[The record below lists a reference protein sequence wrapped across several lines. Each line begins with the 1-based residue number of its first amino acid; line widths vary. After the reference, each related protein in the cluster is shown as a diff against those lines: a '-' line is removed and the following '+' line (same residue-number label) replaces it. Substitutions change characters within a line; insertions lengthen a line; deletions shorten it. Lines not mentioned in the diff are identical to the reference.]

1 MRTDRMRDAM
11 RAAKLSQSE
20 LARRIG
26 VVQGTI
32 AQILSGDTAR
42 SKYLPDIAE
51 QLRVSVRWLKGESDD
66 PSPAGALSLSRAEAV
81 EELGLTPIKE
91 IGIGYALG
99 GGSFIEDHIEVKI
112 RHFDTEWLGS
122 LTRSGPD
129 LLFLANGIG
138 DSMVPTLMDNDALL
152 IDRGQNVINQQDRLW
167 AIAYG
172 ELGMVKRVRR
182 LPSGRYLI
190 ISDNPAIAD
199 FEADQDEMFVI
210 GRLIWIGR
218 RA

>member
-1 MRTDRMRDAM
+1 MRDAM
-11 RAAKLSQSE
+11 RAKAMSQSE

-42 SKYLPDIAE
+42 SKYLAEIADE
-51 QLRVSVRWLKGESDD
+51 LGVSVRWLRGDSDD
-66 PSPAGALSLSRAEAV
+66 PSPAGALSQTRAVAV
-81 EELGLTPIKE
+81 EELGLTPIKQ
-91 IGIGYALG
+91 IGLGYALG
-99 GGSFIEDHIEVKI
+99 GGSFIDDHLETKI
-112 RHFDTEWLGS
+112 RHFDTEWLES
-122 LTRSGPD
+122 LTRSGPN

-138 DSMVPTLMDNDALL
+138 DSMVPTLLDNDTLL
-152 IDRGQNVINQQDRLW
+152 IDRGQNRIDQQDRLW

-172 ELGMVKRVRR
+172 ELGMVKRIRR

-190 ISDNPAIAD
+190 ISDNPAVAD
-199 FEADQDEMFVI
+199 FEADAEDMFVI

-218 RA
+218 RS